1 MEAKKPFYRKN
12 FSLVISFIV
21 LISFSFVLA
30 FFLAYSLTSKNV
42 ENDFSSKKIET
53 FERIIQPYN
62 EFFQN
67 SIPEISYYQGYLD
80 SASARKY
87 VSDITAHYPFVQ
99 RAIFY
104 DTEISNH
111 LLDDGLR
118 AGRLALGPKAVY
130 QFGKSVPTDSV
141 VLFKNNRPNS
151 LSLKTADEF
160 NKMAIK
166 FSGFI
171 ETADTTQALSNDQI
185 FSTFYSINPNR
196 ITYLNIPRR
205 EEISIFKD
213 LMLNDRPKSPV
224 FEKDMFSF
232 FLNPS
237 RLPIINSH
245 PELYQHIKI
254 VPVVYELLGEQDDQL
269 TTDIA
274 LPGPFAGYKLY
285 LSSSPGFL
293 QKAIFA
299 RFLPIAGLLCLIY
312 AFLML
317 IAYLIYRN
325 LYINEKMFKL
335 QYDFINNLT
344 HEFKTPVSVIK
355 VAGNNIGNSTAISD
369 KERLHYARILDEEAD
384 KLNDLMNKLLS
395 FTQIE
400 NKAIQLHEE
409 VIDLQ
414 LFCQKRKEM
423 YELEKPGYQ
432 ISFSI
437 EGVHYFKTDLVFLS
451 SIFNNLMDNA
461 YKYSEPGQQQLHIEI
476 AKIGEQLSFKFI
488 DQGIGISKE
497 DLKHIFKKFYRIEN
511 RFNQQGSVGLG
522 LAFCKELVNFMNG
535 SISVKSHLGK
545 GSVFTV
551 QLPYQ
556 E

>member
-1 MEAKKPFYRKN
+1 MEVKKPFYRKN
-12 FSLVISFIV
+12 FSLIITFIV
-21 LISFSFVLA
+21 LISLSFVLA
-30 FFLAYSLTSKNV
+30 LILAYSLTSKNV

-62 EFFQN
+62 DFFQN

-87 VSDITAHYPFVQ
+87 VSDITTRYPFVQ

-130 QFGKSVPTDSV
+130 QFGRSVSKDSV

-171 ETADTTQALSNDQI
+171 EAADTTKALSNDQI
-185 FSTFYSINPNR
+185 FSTFYSIYPNR

-213 LMLNDRPKSPV
+213 LMLNERPKSPV

-232 FLNPS
+232 LLNPA
-237 RLPIINSH
+237 RLPITNSH
-245 PELYQHIKI
+245 PELYQQIKI

-274 LPGPFAGYKLY
+274 LPGPFSGYKLF

-293 QKAIFA
+293 QKAIFT
-299 RFLPIAGLLCLIY
+299 RFLPIASLLFLVY
-312 AFLML
+312 AFLMI

-325 LYINEKMFKL
+325 LYINEKLFKL

-344 HEFKTPVSVIK
+344 HEFKTPLSVIK
-355 VAGNNIGNSTAISD
+355 VAGNNIGSSAAISD
-369 KERLHYARILDEEAD
+369 KERVHYAKILDEEAD

-409 VIDLQ
+409 VIDLK
-414 LFCQKRKEM
+414 LFCQKRKEV
-423 YELEKPGYQ
+423 YELDKPDYH
-432 ISFSI
+432 ISYSI
-437 EGVHYFKTDLVFLS
+437 AGVKYFKTDPVLLS
-451 SIFNNLMDNA
+451 SMFNNLMDNA
-461 YKYSEPGQQQLHIEI
+461 YKYSEPGRKKLHIEI
-476 AKIGEQLSFKFI
+476 LKIDDQISFKFM
-488 DQGIGISKE
+488 DEGIGISKE
-497 DLKHIFKKFYRIEN
+497 DLKHIFQKFYRIGN
-511 RFNQQGSVGLG
+511 RYNQQGSVGLG

-535 SISVKSHLGK
+535 SISVKSQLGK
-545 GSVFTV
+545 GSVFTI

-556 E
+556 Q

>member
-1 MEAKKPFYRKN
+1 MEVKKPFYRKN
-12 FSLVISFIV
+12 FTLIISFIV
-21 LISFSFVLA
+21 LISLSFILA
-30 FFLAYSLTSKNV
+30 LILAYSLTSKNV

-53 FERIIQPYN
+53 FERIIEPYN
-62 EFFQN
+62 DFFQN

-87 VSDITAHYPFVQ
+87 VSDITAKYPFVQ

-111 LLDDGLR
+111 QLDDGLR

-130 QFGKSVPTDSV
+130 QFGKSVPKDSV
-141 VLFKNNRPNS
+141 ILFKNNKPNS

-171 ETADTTQALSNDQI
+171 ETADTTKALSNDQI
-185 FSTFYSINPNR
+185 FSTFYSIYPNR

-205 EEISIFKD
+205 EEISIFQD
-213 LMLNDRPKSPV
+213 LMLNDRSRSPV

-232 FLNPS
+232 WLNPA

-245 PELYQHIKI
+245 PELYQQIKI

-269 TTDIA
+269 TTEIA
-274 LPGPFAGYKLY
+274 LPGPFSGYKLF
-285 LSSSPGFL
+285 LSSSPGFH
-293 QKAIFA
+293 QRTIFT

-312 AFLML
+312 AFLMI

-325 LYINEKMFKL
+325 LYINEMMFKL

-355 VAGNNIGNSTAISD
+355 VAGNTIGNSTSISD
-369 KERLHYARILDEEAD
+369 KERLHYAKILDEEAD
-384 KLNDLMNKLLS
+384 KLNNLMNRLLS

-400 NKAIQLHEE
+400 NKAIQLHVDE
-409 VIDLQ
+409 IDLE
-414 LFCQKRKEM
+414 LFCQKRKEA
-423 YELEKPGYQ
+423 YELDKPDYQ

-437 EGVHYFKTDLVFLS
+437 AGLKYFKTDSVLLS

-461 YKYSEPGQQQLHIEI
+461 YKYSEPGRKSLRIEI
-476 AKIGEQLSFKFI
+476 VKTGEHISFKFI
-488 DQGIGISKE
+488 DEGIGISKE
-497 DLKHIFKKFYRIEN
+497 DQKHIFQKFYRIEN
-511 RFNQQGSVGLG
+511 RYNQQGSVGLG

-535 SISVKSHLGK
+535 SISVKSQLGK
-545 GSVFTV
+545 GSVFTI